1 MQLFKYP
8 HLVQNEILNHTEFSD
23 LFMLSFVSNKMK
35 KLIKSSSQMQRFRSV
50 NTIRYNH
57 RSARTY
63 VCIPF
68 HYFHDNILKIVK
80 RDDSKND
87 YFQLNVSGKIVDF
100 SRVYKHKKYFP
111 VAFHQPDGFK
121 SLIEAIHNYLLDFF
135 GDSVEFYWEAHNYKK
150 PIPQLENL
158 TALLHLRHG
167 LTESDILDMTRFE
180 NFISS
185 SPVLK
190 CIDSDILNVPAPMSP
205 ESKFYQ
211 AEYIET
217 WQPEPTL
224 PAILRYF
231 QGRQAFLKWWKCDT
245 QNVIEF
251 VNKWKSGEAFHKLE
265 HLKIKNYENEFPQNE
280 ILDAIGAQH
289 IDHAKKPPTHI
300 LPKVY
305 FDIAFQKEAHTDP
318 ITSYTYVVR
327 RTDNRVASVSIDGG
341 IFSFGVWDKTEEEF
355 LRIVE

>member
-1 MQLFKYP
+1 
-8 HLVQNEILNHTEFSD
+8 
-23 LFMLSFVSNKMK
+23 
-35 KLIKSSSQMQRFRSV
+35 MQRFKTV
-50 NTIRYNH
+50 NTIRYDH

-68 HYFHDNILKIVK
+68 YYFHDNILKIVK
-80 RDDSKND
+80 RDDTKNN

-100 SRVYKHKKYFP
+100 SRVYKQRKYIP
-111 VAFHQPDGFK
+111 VASYQPDEFE
-121 SLIEAIHNYLLDFF
+121 SLIESIHNYLLDFF
-135 GDSVEFYWEAHNYKK
+135 GDSVEFYWEADNYKK
-150 PIPQLENL
+150 PIPQLENV

-167 LTESDILDMTRFE
+167 LTDADVLNMRRFE

-190 CIDSDILNVPAPMSP
+190 CIDVDIFNIREPLNP

-211 AEYIET
+211 AEYIESF
-217 WQPEPTL
+217 QSNPTL
-224 PAILRYF
+224 PSVLHYF

-245 QNVIEF
+245 RYVIQF
-251 VNKWKSGEAFHKLE
+251 VNKWKSGESFHKLE
-265 HLKIKNYENEFPQNE
+265 HIKIENYNDEFPLNE
-280 ILDAIGAQH
+280 TLDAIGAQH

-305 FDIAFQKEAHTDP
+305 FDIAFQKKAHTDP
-318 ITSYTYVVR
+318 IASYTYVVR
-327 RTDNRVASVSIDGG
+327 RTDNRVASISIDDG

-355 LRIVE
+355 LRIVD